1 MLGTTPRRRRALAL
15 IDGNSPRP
23 AGLHSAVGKW
33 SEVPGRTASI
43 GPQESP
49 LRVLDGCNGQETE
62 GRQPPTRVS
71 MEEIPRFLGAPVDPH
86 VEDGSAVPEA
96 EAHSGKSSRKD
107 VLRLLEEQLASG
119 GSVRDLYRSLYLSQ
133 LSRERPNAAS
143 LSPVSDQ
150 SFLQNLSLCNGC
162 GSAPGSCTPIAA
174 FQPAELPVSREPEAV
189 TTAAINPAVALE
201 DESRDE
207 ALMWAVET
215 SREHPHE
222 GFPQDERQQE
232 LRAGGKEL
240 RSFLAMPSVQDRRPA
255 KPPGKGFQSM
265 ALEKHMSETMQEMM
279 LLQEANAKANATINA
294 LTFHITQLE
303 IEEKEVVALLQ
314 RKCTSLQD
322 KFDTMRN
329 ASVHVAR
336 TTSDALDLAPEPVE
350 SPPPP
355 PSQPVHVQ
363 KRPLPSPPGTFHR
376 DFNELEEGVCNW
388 STDCIIMDLASPAPD
403 RTSVNQSNSGRRAH
417 AVFAPDV
424 FSPFCKMSRG
434 NLHRLGEAGGREV
447 VHAFEGLAWHQG
459 TPILHSF
466 DSCAGWLSAAPLFPA
481 ASAGKTEQ
489 A

>member
-1 MLGTTPRRRRALAL
+1 MLGTTPRSRRALAL

-23 AGLHSAVGKW
+23 AGLHSAVGKL
-33 SEVPGRTASI
+33 SEVSGRTASI

-49 LRVLDGCNGQETE
+49 RRVLVDGCNGPEME
-62 GRQPPTRVS
+62 GRQPPAHVPT
-71 MEEIPRFLGAPVDPH
+71 EEIPRFLDAPVDPH
-86 VEDGSAVPEA
+86 VEDRSAVPEA
-96 EAHSGKSSRKD
+96 EAHGGESSRKD

-150 SFLQNLSLCNGC
+150 SFLQNLSLCNGS

-174 FQPAELPVSREPEAV
+174 FQPAELPESREPEPV
-189 TTAAINPAVALE
+189 TTAAINPGVALE
-201 DESRDE
+201 HEARDE

-222 GFPQDERQQE
+222 GFPHDARE

-240 RSFLAMPSVQDRRPA
+240 QSFLAMPSVQDRRPA
-255 KPPGKGFQSM
+255 KPPGEGFQLM
-265 ALEKHMSETMQEMM
+265 APEKHMSEAMQEMM
-279 LLQEANAKANATINA
+279 LLQEANATANATINA

-303 IEEKEVVALLQ
+303 VEEKEVVALLQ
-314 RKCTSLQD
+314 RKCTLLQD
-322 KFDTMRN
+322 KLDTMRT
-329 ASVHVAR
+329 ASADVAR
-336 TTSDALDLAPEPVE
+336 TTSDALDLAEVPVE

-403 RTSVNQSNSGRRAH
+403 RTSVNQSNSGRRVH
-417 AVFAPDV
+417 AVFARDV
-424 FSPFCKMSRG
+424 VSPFCKMSRG

-447 VHAFEGLAWHQG
+447 VHAFEGLAWHRG
-459 TPILHSF
+459 TPILDSF

-481 ASAGKTEQ
+481 ASAGKTEL